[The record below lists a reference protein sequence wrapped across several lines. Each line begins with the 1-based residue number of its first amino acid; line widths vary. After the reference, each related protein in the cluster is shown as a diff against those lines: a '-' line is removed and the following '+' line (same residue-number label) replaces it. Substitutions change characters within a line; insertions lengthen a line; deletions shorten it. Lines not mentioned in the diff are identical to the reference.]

1 MKVSFD
7 PVTGMLTST
16 SSNFAEI
23 SEGKLSGD
31 LIPDDFDDVQRFSTL
46 ADFPQVGVVARI
58 YFPADTNLPHRWDPT
73 TLSYLPIVSDSDG
86 GEF

>member
-31 LIPDDFDDVQRFSTL
+31 LIPDSFDDVQRFETL
-46 ADFPQVGVVARI
+46 AAFPQLWQALATQGWSQETMFFASRG
-58 YFPADTNLPHRWDPT
+58 L
-73 TLSYLPIVSDSDG
+73 TLDRQG
-86 GEF
+86 GPQ